1 MLRARIGLLLIL
13 ACLSV
18 PAAAALQDHAQP
30 AEKEAA
36 AAGPE
41 SGGSGMF
48 GKIVNFVILFGGLY
62 ILLRKPIT
70 GMLAQRTKDIERSLT
85 EARQARRD
93 AELKLEA
100 ARSQVAALEAEL
112 TGIRTL
118 ARTEGLKEKERIRA
132 MAGQEAERLR
142 TLAKL
147 EVEAQL
153 KASIRE
159 LKEYTASLAA
169 QLAETHL
176 KERLTAADHAAL
188 LDRSIDKLKIL
199 HEESDAR

>member
-1 MLRARIGLLLIL
+1 VTPRARIGLLLIL
-13 ACLSV
+13 VCLSI
-18 PAAAALQDHAQP
+18 P
-30 AEKEAA
+30 A

-41 SGGSGMF
+41 SGSSGMF

-62 ILLRKPIT
+62 LLLRKPIA
-70 GMLAQRTKDIERSLT
+70 GMLAQRTKDIEQSLT
-85 EARQARRD
+85 EARRERRD

-100 ARSQVAALEAEL
+100 ARSQIADLEAEL
-112 TGIRTL
+112 DRIRTL
-118 ARTEGLKEKERIRA
+118 AQAEGLKEKERIRA
-132 MAGQEAERLR
+132 LARQEAERLR
-142 TLAKL
+142 SLAKL

-153 KASIRE
+153 KSSIRE

-169 QLAETHL
+169 QLAEAHL

-188 LDRSIDKLKIL
+188 IDRSIDKLKTL